1 MHGTVFVLA
10 EKGYKPDIN
19 EVLGSA
25 QDYYT
30 PELDYVDEMEEGFK
44 PSELTRGMDFMKE
57 LGRVEG
63 DTIYLT
69 TQALSSYFLKGLE
82 LTGDKEADYIKF
94 KSNERMIRMVV
105 DPVII
110 CTADG
115 CIYCDWTLFDAV
127 LKAYH
132 NLSIYG
138 GGPLEYCEYEL
149 NLVDCLDYHC

>member
-10 EKGYKPDIN
+10 EKGYKPNMN
-19 EVLGSA
+19 EVLGFA

-30 PELDYVDEMEEGFK
+30 PELDYVDEMDEDFK
-44 PSELTRGMDFMKE
+44 PDELKRGTDFLKE

-63 DTIYLT
+63 DTILLT

-82 LTGDKEADYIKF
+82 LTGDKEADYIRF
-94 KSNERMIRMVV
+94 KANEQMIKWAV

-132 NLSIYG
+132 HLSVYG
-138 GGPLEYCEYEL
+138 GGPLEYREYEL
-149 NLVDCLDYHC
+149 NLVDCFDYHC